1 MKKRTAGTIRR
12 WWGATL
18 VFLGFWLS
26 PLSPWNDVFTNV
38 PIAYAFG
45 FLLSFFYSP
54 LFFPMVVLGYWLTN
68 ILGFVL
74 MHYGYAHLHS
84 RHGAY
89 SFQKH
94 WKVYALATTVY
105 TLLIVVLIGY
115 GILPSAQEVIAFT
128 RR

>member
-1 MKKRTAGTIRR
+1 MKKSTAGTIRR

>member
-1 MKKRTAGTIRR
+1 MTKSRPRKVLGSF
-12 WWGATL
+12 L

-45 FLLSFFYSP
+45 FVFSFFYPP
-54 LFFPMVVLGYWLTN
+54 LFFPLVVIGYWLTN
-68 ILGFVL
+68 ALGFVL

-89 SFQKH
+89 SFRKH
-94 WKVYALATTVY
+94 WKTYALATTLY
-105 TLLIVVLIGY
+105 TLLIVVLIWY
-115 GILPSAQEVIAFT
+115 GILPSAQEVVGFF
-128 RR
+128 R